1 MNRKLILGA
10 LIGATAIVSLP
21 SAANAATCTYDGAT
35 KRMDVRYRSGES
47 SVTIKPGNTLQFS
60 DGGLLR
66 TCFDPATGKAATG
79 ANTVRLTVKAVSGT
93 GPQTQK
99 TILDETSA
107 SLIDQNRALDMFVLT
122 GTNDRFVLKKGAR
135 NDSVRLSDSLGPE
148 IDLDYNLE
156 NDVHMTT
163 SNTSVEVDGGAGN
176 DLIDASLVRF
186 YNTDQIGEAGND
198 VLVGGAKKDGL
209 FGSFN
214 DDVLFSDGDPGQID
228 IVQGGD
234 GTDRG
239 KVDFGFDQFS
249 QIELFNL

>member
-10 LIGATAIVSLP
+10 LIGATAVVALP
-21 SAANAATCTYDGAT
+21 QAANAATCTYDGAT
-35 KRMDVRYRSGES
+35 KRMDVRYSAGES
-47 SVTIKPGNTLQFS
+47 SVTIKPSNTLLFS

-66 TCFDPATGKAATG
+66 SCFDPATGKAATG

-135 NDSVRLSDSLGPE
+135 NDSVRLTDGLGPE
-148 IDLDYNLE
+148 IDLDYNSE

-176 DLIDASLVRF
+176 DLIDALGVRF
-186 YNTDQIGEAGND
+186 YNTDQVGEAGND

-209 FGSFN
+209 FGSFG
-214 DDVLFSDGDPGQID
+214 DDVLFSDGDPGQVD

-239 KVDFGFDQFS
+239 KVDFSFDLFG
-249 QIELFNL
+249 QIERFDL